1 MLWTMQINEI
11 RVFRVFRC
19 SRTRQGINEAFVFA
33 SLGVLVGLN
42 DKNVF
47 ISFFSRIYAFYQA
60 LAFQTICRR
69 PFLFILYFF
78 ISEAVFFL
86 LVFLH
91 ELPRIGHKFFFTR
104 IATNEP
110 LIFTT

>member
-11 RVFRVFRC
+11 RAFRVFRC
-19 SRTRQGINEAFVFA
+19 SRARQVIAFVFA

-47 ISFFSRIYAFYQA
+47 ISFFSRLQAFYQA